1 MPPAD
6 SRFPAA
12 PPGRI
17 SRLIS
22 LAAGPPYR
30 KSFWPEREV
39 VSLQRKIL
47 VDGRVLDQFE
57 FGCAP
62 RVAPDTTVSPRRPL
76 LRVYRRPV
84 RAALYFG
91 GRSGLR
97 GRKGVIFSAFSSAR
111 PQSSAIFPE
120 PAASGDPELSQEAR
134 TSPRTQDAEQ

>member
-12 PPGRI
+12 PLGRI

-30 KSFWPEREV
+30 KSFLPEREV

-76 LRVYRRPV
+76 LRVYRLPV
-84 RAALYFG
+84 QG
-91 GRSGLR
+91 GSN
-97 GRKGVIFSAFSSAR
+97 
-111 PQSSAIFPE
+111 FPNP
-120 PAASGDPELSQEAR
+120 PAPGNAELSQETC
-134 TSPRTQDAEQ
+134 TSPRTQDAERQDDSKALHDTAPRKGI